1 MRLTTFAVLVT
12 AIAGCGGP
20 TAAPPETRSPGQRSQ
35 EASAVSWGR
44 FRGPNGSGVA
54 DDAGPLPTR
63 FDPDTNV
70 VWTTPLPPG
79 HSSPVISGSDLV
91 LTAVEAERLLTI
103 GLDRATGR
111 ERWRSAVSAPRREA
125 LDTRNHAA
133 AATPAV
139 DPDGHVYVFFGDF
152 GLVSYDADGHERWRV
167 PLGPFTNVYGMGASP
182 IVEDGLVILACD
194 QQQGSF
200 LLALD
205 ATTGAERWRTQRPEA
220 KSGHSSPVLWT
231 AADGTRQVLMA
242 GSFMLSAYDLATGD
256 RQWWVGGLPFEMKAT
271 PVLDGDTLFVQ
282 GYASPFN
289 QVGEQFEIDGW
300 DETVAEHDRDGDGLI
315 SRDEFPQAQ
324 ARGYILYLDLDGD
337 GAMNEEDWRYYRAA
351 MASVNG
357 MVAMRLGGSG
367 EMTAESLVWRYD
379 RAVPQLP
386 SPLLYQGLLYMI
398 NDGGILT
405 VFRPATGEIVDRRR
419 LRGGV
424 DDYYASP
431 VAADGKLFFVGTS
444 GKVVVVDAETDGT
457 PGGSLDRVTVNDLR
471 SLAYATPAI
480 AESRIY
486 IRTVDALW
494 AFGE

>member
-1 MRLTTFAVLVT
+1 MIGNAPSQAGGLVRLTTFAVLVT

-405 VFRPATGEIVDRRR
+405 VFRPATGEIVDRRVAEWTTTTHR
-419 LRGGV
+419 RWRPTGSSSSWARRGRWWLSTRRPTAHPAG
-424 DDYYASP
+424 
-431 VAADGKLFFVGTS
+431 
-444 GKVVVVDAETDGT
+444 
-457 PGGSLDRVTVNDLR
+457 R
-471 SLAYATPAI
+471 ST
-480 AESRIY
+480 
-486 IRTVDALW
+486 
-494 AFGE
+494 G

>member
-1 MRLTTFAVLVT
+1 V
-12 AIAGCGGP
+12 AGLALISVACGVSGGAWDATGP
-20 TAAPPETRSPGQRSQ
+20 GPPVSPS
-35 EASAVSWGR
+35 EWGR

-79 HSSPVISGSDLV
+79 YSSPVISGSNLLV
-91 LTAVEAERLLTI
+91 TGVDAGRLLTI

-111 ERWRSAVSAPRREA
+111 ERWRSAVSAPRSEA

-133 AATPAV
+133 SATPAV
-139 DPDGHVYVFFGDF
+139 DADGHVYVFFGDY

-194 QQQGSF
+194 QQQGLF

-300 DETVAEHDRDGDGLI
+300 AETVAEHDRDGDGLI

-337 GAMNEEDWRYYRAA
+337 GAMNEADWSYYRAA

-405 VFRPATGEIVDRRR
+405 SFRPDTGEVVDRQR
-419 LRGGV
+419 LRGAV

-431 VAADGKLFFVGTS
+431 VAADGTIYFVGAS
-444 GKVVVVDAETDGT
+444 GKVAVVDADADDTA
-457 PGGSLDRVTVNDLR
+457 GGSLDRVTVNDLG
-471 SLAYATPAI
+471 SPSYATPAI

-486 IRTVDALW
+486 SRTVDALW